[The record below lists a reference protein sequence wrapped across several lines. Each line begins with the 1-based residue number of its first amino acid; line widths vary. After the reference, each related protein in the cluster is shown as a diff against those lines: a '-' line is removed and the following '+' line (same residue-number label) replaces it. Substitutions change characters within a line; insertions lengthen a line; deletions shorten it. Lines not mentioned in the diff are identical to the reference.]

1 MKTLTQ
7 HVKRSLPTRLLLV
20 FIVVCLCIIAL
31 LAVTL
36 ARGFGTQWEGGIRPH
51 LNQYLS
57 YVNQD
62 IGNPPDFSRA
72 EQLANSLPINIY
84 IDGPKDY
91 SSTGSPLDTGELEF
105 YDERSRWNK
114 RQEAREYLQSTNSN
128 LSFGELN
135 DRTVLRN
142 QLGEYTVYFEVLH
155 GNASAHGSGFIWRAL
170 LWLVV
175 ILALSYWLLR
185 RMLKPVQDIKLG
197 AQRMGSGELDYRVPV
212 RADNDLGEL
221 AGSINHMAE
230 DIEGMLDAKRQLLL
244 ALSHELR
251 SPLTRAKIA
260 VQMLEDSS
268 TQQSIDDDLNEMQ
281 ALISEILEAERM
293 NGRHAALN
301 RESVDPTALLAN
313 MVAEFAE
320 IPIEQTVNGDLPK
333 MPLDETRMK
342 LMLRNL
348 IGNAITYS
356 KNAER
361 APQVCA
367 SLQENSLIIEVR
379 DFGEGIAE
387 EHLPRL
393 TEPFYRAD
401 ASRTRSTGGFGLGLH
416 LCKLIAE
423 AHGGVLTISST
434 LGEGSCMRVQLPIE
448 RTTR

>member
-1 MKTLTQ
+1 MKAIT
-7 HVKRSLPTRLLLV
+7 HHFKRSLPTRLLLV

-62 IGNPPDFSRA
+62 IGNPPDFARA
-72 EQLANSLPINIY
+72 EQLASRLPINIY
-84 IDGPKDY
+84 IQGPKEY
-91 SSTGSPLDTGELEF
+91 SSTGFPLDTSELEF
-105 YDERSRWNK
+105 HDERSRWNK
-114 RQEAREYLQSTNSN
+114 RKEVREYLNQNNRT

-170 LWLVV
+170 LWLVA
-175 ILALSYWLLR
+175 ILALSYWFLR

-197 AQRMGSGELDYRVPV
+197 AQRMGSGEFDYRVPV

-221 AGSINHMAE
+221 AGSLNHMAG

-260 VQMLEDSS
+260 VQMLAQSN

-301 RESVDPTALLAN
+301 RENIDPTVLLAN
-313 MVAEFAE
+313 VVAEFTE
-320 IPIEQTVNGDLPK
+320 TPIEQTVSSDLPK

-348 IGNAITYS
+348 IGNAITHS
-356 KNAER
+356 KNADR
-361 APQVCA
+361 APQVSA
-367 SLQENSLIIEVR
+367 SFQENSLVIEIR
-379 DFGEGIAE
+379 DFGDGIAE
-387 EHLPRL
+387 EHLSRL

-423 AHGGVLTISST
+423 AHGGALRISST
-434 LGEGSCMRVQLPIE
+434 LGEGSCMRIQLPM
-448 RTTR
+448 TSTDT